1 MQWVRRSRHWTVT
14 SPAFIGGAQAVAGG
28 ALLSVVSI
36 SIIPHA
42 FDEVSGLIAAALVI
56 GFVGGYLLG

>member
-1 MQWVRRSRHWTVT
+1 M
-14 SPAFIGGAQAVAGG
+14 AGG